1 MIGGPREMGFPVP
14 PHPSGI
20 LYLRRGTIIWSL
32 ELPRPRI
39 YITLL
44 SRSRESDKACH
55 FVGVRIR
62 TRTHTRVRNA
72 RNSGD
77 ENPDNNF
84 DRESRTCGRGCSR
97 S

>member
-20 LYLRRGTIIWSL
+20 LCLRRGAIIWSL

-55 FVGVRIR
+55 FVGVRIH
-62 TRTHTRVRNA
+62 TRTHTGAERA
-72 RNSGD
+72 
-77 ENPDNNF
+77 E
-84 DRESRTCGRGCSR
+84 
-97 S
+97 